1 MKEKKFEEINL
12 YLGIIILTTKCV
24 CNKMFL
30 CLNTFSTNHV
40 VRNILSPSSAATTN
54 DSNQHRRKSAVEL
67 TASSK
72 ANKAKSSFVEGSK
85 V

>member
-1 MKEKKFEEINL
+1 
-12 YLGIIILTTKCV
+12 
-24 CNKMFL
+24 MFCHAL
-30 CLNTFSTNHV
+30 KLFSTNHV
-40 VRNILSPSSAATTN
+40 VRNILSPSSAQITN